1 MKESTV
7 NNKRILI
14 VEDEPTVSRVCR
26 RVLYNEGFKADIALN
41 GQIAKNMIERKQYKL
56 YLVDIKMP
64 VMDGKELYRWLQ
76 GKGTKMANKVIF
88 ITGSVFGEETKAF
101 LEKTGRPCLLKPF
114 TTEEL
119 ITVVRKTY
127 REQEIG

>member
-26 RVLYNEGFKADIALN
+26 RVLYHEGFKSDIALN
-41 GQIAKNMIERKQYKL
+41 GQIAKNMIERKRYIL
-56 YLVDIKMP
+56 YLIDIKMP
-64 VMDGKELYRWLQ
+64 VMNGKELYQWLQ
-76 GKGTKMANKVIF
+76 GKDNKMADKVIF
-88 ITGSVFGEETKAF
+88 MTGSVFGEETRAF

-114 TTEEL
+114 TPEEL
-119 ITVVRKTY
+119 TTAIKKTY
-127 REQEIG
+127 R